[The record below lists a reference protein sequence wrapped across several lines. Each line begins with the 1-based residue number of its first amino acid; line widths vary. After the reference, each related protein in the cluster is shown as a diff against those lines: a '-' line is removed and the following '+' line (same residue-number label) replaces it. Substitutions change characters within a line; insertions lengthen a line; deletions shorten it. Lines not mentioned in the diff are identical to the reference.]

1 MTGVIL
7 FSFNFS
13 VELMEKR
20 LDSENLGIILL
31 KDFMDEFF
39 PEEKRSTPDT
49 FTVWH
54 YNGLAKSSP
63 DNKVECHIFTV
74 NQSLW
79 DKE

>member
-1 MTGVIL
+1 
-7 FSFNFS
+7 
-13 VELMEKR
+13 MEKR

-63 DNKVECHIFTV
+63 DNKVRYNFQKSSEHVF
-74 NQSLW
+74 
-79 DKE
+79 K

>member
-1 MTGVIL
+1 
-7 FSFNFS
+7 
-13 VELMEKR
+13 MEKK

-39 PEEKRSTPDT
+39 PEEKKSTPDT

-63 DNKVECHIFTV
+63 DNKVKKIILILLF
-74 NQSLW
+74 L
-79 DKE
+79 

>member
-1 MTGVIL
+1 
-7 FSFNFS
+7 
-13 VELMEKR
+13 MEKR

-63 DNKVECHIFTV
+63 DNKV
-74 NQSLW
+74 
-79 DKE
+79 